1 MMARGMTDNG
11 ANLDKMKEESI
22 QKIVDYVNVF
32 LLETLPEFRQKESL
46 S

>member
-22 QKIVDYVNVF
+22 HWIVGYVNVV
-32 LLETLPEFRQKESL
+32 LLETLTEFRQSESL
-46 S
+46 A